1 MNKLMPYFRL
11 MKKFIVQIL
20 ILTIFIVIFNDG
32 REILTGFKHSVFENG
47 YLIFKS
53 EVYSVTMLFIFIYGM
68 YLSYIKFN
76 VAMNI
81 RADRKNYIKASMISI
96 IAISIIFLIFT
107 ILWSL
112 ILKFVVDIVSG
123 KNSIVVGE
131 SAYLLNTVTGIINNF
146 SGMESMLI
154 YVTTYDLSIGKFIM
168 NILSQFLNLLSIS
181 SIGFLIGSLLYRL
194 KKSTSVIIFLVIP
207 TVVITLGVTFFIF
220 NTDLFI
226 SYITMNFV
234 NILRIIISVNI
245 RLIIKVLTIIIS
257 LTSSV
262 LLLKNA
268 PIKEYAHDLI

>member
-11 MKKFIVQIL
+11 MKKFMVQIL
-20 ILTIFIVIFNDG
+20 ILTIFIVILNDG

-47 YLIFKS
+47 YLIFIS
-53 EVYSVTMLFIFIYGM
+53 EVYSVTMLLILIYGM
-68 YLSYIKFN
+68 YLSYKKFN

-81 RADRKNYIKASMISI
+81 KADRKNYIKSAMISI

-112 ILKFVVDIVSG
+112 ILKFVVAIVSG
-123 KNSIVVGE
+123 KNAIVVGGY
-131 SAYLLNTVTGIINNF
+131 AYFVNTVTGIINNF
-146 SGMESMLI
+146 SGMGSTLI
-154 YVTTYDLSIGKFIM
+154 YATSDLSIVKFIM

-234 NILRIIISVNI
+234 NILRIIINVNI
-245 RLIIKVLTIIIS
+245 RLIIKVLSIIIS

-268 PIKEYAHDLI
+268 PIKEYAHDLK

>member
-11 MKKFIVQIL
+11 MKKFMVQIL
-20 ILTIFIVIFNDG
+20 ILTIFIVILNDG

-53 EVYSVTMLFIFIYGM
+53 EVYSVTLLLIFIYGM
-68 YLSYIKFN
+68 YLSYKKFN

-81 RADRKNYIKASMISI
+81 KADRKNYIKSAMISI
-96 IAISIIFLIFT
+96 TGISIIFLIFT

-112 ILKFVVDIVSG
+112 ILKSVVDIVSG
-123 KNSIVVGE
+123 KNAIVVGD

-146 SGMESMLI
+146 SGMGSTLI
-154 YVTTYDLSIGKFIM
+154 YATSDLSIVKFIM

-207 TVVITLGVTFFIF
+207 TVVITLGVTLFIF

-226 SYITMNFV
+226 SYMSMNFV
-234 NILRIIISVNI
+234 NILRIIMNI
-245 RLIIKVLTIIIS
+245 NICLIIKVLSIIIS

>member
-20 ILTIFIVIFNDG
+20 ILTIFIVILSDG
-32 REILTGFKHSVFENG
+32 REILTGFKHSESENV

-53 EVYSVTMLFIFIYGM
+53 EVYSVTMLLILIYGM
-68 YLSYIKFN
+68 YLSYKKFN

-81 RADRKNYIKASMISI
+81 KADRKNYIKSAMISI

-123 KNSIVVGE
+123 KNAIVVGD
-131 SAYLLNTVTGIINNF
+131 SAYLLNTDNGITNKF
-146 SGMESMLI
+146 SGMGSTLI
-154 YVTTYDLSIGKFIM
+154 YATSDLSMGKFIM

-207 TVVITLGVTFFIF
+207 TVVIILGITFFIF

-226 SYITMNFV
+226 NYMYMNLV
-234 NILRIIISVNI
+234 NILRIIMNVNI
-245 RLIIKVLTIIIS
+245 HLIIKVLSIIIS

>member
-20 ILTIFIVIFNDG
+20 ILTIFIVILSDG

-53 EVYSVTMLFIFIYGM
+53 EVYSVTMLLILIYGM
-68 YLSYIKFN
+68 YLSYNKFN

-81 RADRKNYIKASMISI
+81 KADRKNYIKASMISI

-107 ILWSL
+107 FLRSL

-123 KNSIVVGE
+123 KNAIVVGD

-146 SGMESMLI
+146 SGMGSTLI
-154 YVTTYDLSIGKFIM
+154 YATSDLSMGKFIM

-207 TVVITLGVTFFIF
+207 TVVIILGITFFIF

-226 SYITMNFV
+226 NYMSMNLV
-234 NILRIIISVNI
+234 NILRIIMNVNI
-245 RLIIKVLTIIIS
+245 HLIINVLSIIIS

>member
-20 ILTIFIVIFNDG
+20 ILTIFIVILSDG

-168 NILSQFLNLLSIS
+168 NILSQFLNLLSIPA
-181 SIGFLIGSLLYRL
+181 IGFLLGSLLYRL

-234 NILRIIISVNI
+234 NILRIIINVNI

>member
-20 ILTIFIVIFNDG
+20 ILTIFIVILSDG
-32 REILTGFKHSVFENG
+32 REILTGFKHSVSENG

-53 EVYSVTMLFIFIYGM
+53 EVYSVTMLLILIYGM
-68 YLSYIKFN
+68 YLSYKKFN

-81 RADRKNYIKASMISI
+81 KADRKNYIKSAMISI

-112 ILKFVVDIVSG
+112 ILKFVVDIVSS
-123 KNSIVVGE
+123 KNAIVVGD
-131 SAYLLNTVTGIINNF
+131 SAYLLNTVNGITNNF
-146 SGMESMLI
+146 SGMGSTLI
-154 YVTTYDLSIGKFIM
+154 YATSDLSIGKFIM

-207 TVVITLGVTFFIF
+207 TVVIILGITFFIF

-226 SYITMNFV
+226 NYMSMNLV
-234 NILRIIISVNI
+234 NILRIIMNVNI
-245 RLIIKVLTIIIS
+245 HLIIKVLSIIIS